1 MDEIEW
7 EPNPCFAICWLCPG
21 PRSFGSSLTF
31 PGPGWRFRGS
41 IFEPRELTS
50 MFSFI
55 SNQATLRKKII
66 GLALTPV
73 LLCFIVFGA
82 LVFISSITTARLVG
96 DELTNFMIERTS
108 RACIHGYNTSM
119 VAYGELMDTLK
130 ANSQT
135 LHLLLENQ
143 GGIRPT
149 GHMQSWQAV
158 NEVTHESSNVTLPAL
173 TIGSWQAVPDG
184 SNGPVRQLSI
194 VSGRAIVVFQ
204 RIDEAGDMMR
214 VAAATSEEGVQA
226 NLGSY
231 IPARLASGDAN
242 PLIQTVVSGTIY
254 RGNSYE
260 FGSQHTVACEPERD
274 DSSRVFGMLC
284 MGIKTSNFSSLIGEL
299 KGNMVGDHGT
309 VAIFY
314 GHNADRGKMV
324 LQPGGI
330 GQTTLSQW
338 WPTIF
343 NRSLTLKDQEID
355 GTVVKD
361 ADSGHNI
368 IVYSTYIERLDWE
381 VVLIA
386 DAHDLQK
393 SSRILSVQFQALLW
407 KLFFAGLILLGI
419 SIYLGFRMSKKL
431 IDPMAELTIRLTS
444 NATQIAS
451 SARQQAAN
459 VANINTS
466 GNEIAAAVKEISAT
480 SKELLRSME
489 LLADDAEKTSEVA
502 NEGSRGL
509 QGLGSSM
516 QSLSSATHSITDQL
530 TAIRTKANK
539 INSVVTAITKVA
551 DQTNLLSLNAAI
563 EAEKAG
569 EGGAGF
575 AVVAREIRRLADQ
588 SALATMEIE
597 QMVEAM
603 QEAVSTGVAQTREL
617 TEAMERGIEASE
629 SISGQFGDI
638 IHRVESMVPRYEAV
652 HEGMQNQSEGA
663 QQISEAMW
671 QLTEMGRQTSESVND
686 LNDVSHQLHEAVRI
700 LKEKIIHTRVT
711 Q

>member
-1 MDEIEW
+1 MYD
-7 EPNPCFAICWLCPG
+7 G
-21 PRSFGSSLTF
+21 GSS
-31 PGPGWRFRGS
+31 
-41 IFEPRELTS
+41 EARELTS
-50 MFSFI
+50 MVSFI

-73 LLCFIVFGA
+73 LLCFIVFGL

-108 RACIHGYNTSM
+108 RACIHGYNTSV

-143 GGIRPT
+143 GGIHASGRP
-149 GHMQSWQAV
+149 QSWHAV
-158 NEVTHESSNVTLPAL
+158 NDVTHEASNVTLPAL
-173 TIGSWQAVPDG
+173 TIGSWQATPAATE
-184 SNGPVRQLSI
+184 GPVRQLSI
-194 VSGRAIVVFQ
+194 VSGRSIIVFQ

-214 VAAATSEEGVQA
+214 VAAATAEEGVQA
-226 NLGSY
+226 NLGGY
-231 IPARLASGDAN
+231 IPARLASGDTN
-242 PLIQTVVSGTIY
+242 PLIQTVLSGAIY

-274 DSSRVFGMLC
+274 SSQVFGMLC
-284 MGIKTSNFSSLIGEL
+284 MGIKTSDFTSLIGEL
-299 KGNMVGDHGT
+299 KGNNVGEHGT

-314 GHNADRGKMV
+314 GHNVDRGKMV
-324 LQPGGI
+324 LQPDGI
-330 GQTTLSQW
+330 GQSTLSQW
-338 WPTIF
+338 WPAIF

-361 ADSGHNI
+361 ADTGHNI
-368 IVYSTYIERLDWE
+368 IVYSTYIERLDWD

-393 SSRILSVQFQALLW
+393 SSRILSVQFHSLLW

-419 SIYLGFRMSKKL
+419 AVYLGFRMSKKL

-530 TAIRTKANK
+530 TAIRAKANK

-603 QEAVSTGVAQTREL
+603 QEAVSTGVTQTREL

-700 LKEKIIHTRVT
+700 LKEKIIHTSVS